1 MVLLFQAHYPKWNFL
16 LCGDTTKSSK
26 ATKLRTC
33 RIILFQARSATCLT
47 CFRHIFSPN
56 KNPLIW
62 QDVFVFVAFSRFSS
76 KLLVLYVGPLWKM
89 LKNIGSCLEFEKLM
103 KFTGVHRA
111 ESLSTNG
118 SKWLKVTV
126 TPHWGRYSL
135 PIELPCSRKWTG
147 TIWQLRLSFQE
158 CEMLNKG
165 MCAFIVFF
173 SEKSFQFLYACSFHH
188 PLERKTLLPFF
199 NLGSN
204 LWKKNRKH
212 QETSHKKTLKPKRS
226 KELMSSLTVCNYI
239 HLKKTP
245 QKEFGE
251 NDGV

>member
-173 SEKSFQFLYACSFHH
+173 RKSPFSFCM
-188 PLERKTLLPFF
+188 PALFIIP
-199 NLGSN
+199 
-204 LWKKNRKH
+204 
-212 QETSHKKTLKPKRS
+212 
-226 KELMSSLTVCNYI
+226 
-239 HLKKTP
+239 
-245 QKEFGE
+245 
-251 NDGV
+251 